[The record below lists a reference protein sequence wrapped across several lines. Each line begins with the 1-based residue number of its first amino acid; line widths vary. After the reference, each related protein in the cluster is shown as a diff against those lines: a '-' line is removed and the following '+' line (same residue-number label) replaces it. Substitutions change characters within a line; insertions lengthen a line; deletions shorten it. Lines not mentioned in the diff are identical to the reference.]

1 MIAANS
7 LGDMETSRFGGK
19 LGGEKSEEQE
29 PDGEQDGGKQRRMS
43 IVSAGAWAGK
53 AGSIPQ
59 VTQNDSENE
68 LAALTREA
76 RRGSEAAFAA
86 IFERF
91 QIPIVNYIFRLI
103 GDWEAANDLAQDT
116 FLKAYNALPNTDESL
131 QISPWLYRIATN
143 TALDS
148 LRRRKRITWV
158 PFKIDMEP
166 PAPQSDPAPR
176 HAESDAIR
184 EALAQVPPDLRT
196 CLVLN
201 MYQGLSYKEIAD
213 VLKISP
219 NLVAVRIYRAREK
232 FIEAYKR
239 ANPQG

>member
-1 MIAANS
+1 MGIPLSASTWA
-7 LGDMETSRFGGK
+7 EVAR
-19 LGGEKSEEQE
+19 EAQ
-29 PDGEQDGGKQRRMS
+29 PQD
-43 IVSAGAWAGK
+43 
-53 AGSIPQ
+53 
-59 VTQNDSENE
+59 E
-68 LAALTREA
+68 LLALTREA

-91 QIPIVNYIFRLI
+91 QTPIVNYIYRII
-103 GDWEAANDLAQDT
+103 GDWDAANDLAQDT
-116 FLKAYNALPNTDESL
+116 FLKAYTALPNTDESL

-158 PFKIDMEP
+158 PFRMEFEP
-166 PAPQSDPAPR
+166 PALHADPAPR
-176 HAESDAIR
+176 QAESDAISQ
-184 EALAQVPPDLRT
+184 ALAQVPPDLRT

-213 VLKISP
+213 VLGIST

-239 ANPQG
+239 AEPKDEG

>member
-1 MIAANS
+1 MDGDEDEELMGIAAGASTWINKVHDQEAQPDTDLAS
-7 LGDMETSRFGGK
+7 L
-19 LGGEKSEEQE
+19 
-29 PDGEQDGGKQRRMS
+29 
-43 IVSAGAWAGK
+43 
-53 AGSIPQ
+53 
-59 VTQNDSENE
+59 TQ
-68 LAALTREA
+68 AA

-91 QIPIVNYIFRLI
+91 QTPIVNYLYRLV

-116 FLKAYNALPNTDESL
+116 FLKAYSALPNTDASL

-158 PFKIDMEP
+158 PFKVDLEP
-166 PAPQSDPAPR
+166 PAPHSDPAPR
-176 HAESDAIR
+176 HAESDAIQK
-184 EALAQVPPDLRT
+184 ALAQVPADMRT

-213 VLKISP
+213 VLGISS
-219 NLVAVRIYRAREK
+219 NLVAVRIYRGREK
-232 FIEAYKR
+232 FIEAYKK
-239 ANPQG
+239 ANPAE

>member
-1 MIAANS
+1 
-7 LGDMETSRFGGK
+7 
-19 LGGEKSEEQE
+19 
-29 PDGEQDGGKQRRMS
+29 MS
-43 IVSAGAWAGK
+43 IISAGTWAGK
-53 AGSIPQ
+53 VAGGAPQ
-59 VTQNDSENE
+59 VAQADSE

-76 RRGSEAAFAA
+76 RQGSEAAFSA

-91 QIPIVNYIFRLI
+91 QTPLVNYIYRLV
-103 GDWEAANDLAQDT
+103 GDWEVANDLAQDS

-158 PFKIDMEP
+158 PFKLEMEP
-166 PAPQSDPAPR
+166 AAPHSDPAGH
-176 HAESDAIR
+176 HAESDAIQQ
-184 EALAQVPPDLRT
+184 ALAQVPADMRA

-201 MYQGLSYKEIAD
+201 VYQGLSYKEIAEA
-213 VLKISP
+213 LKISP
-219 NLVAVRIYRAREK
+219 NLVAVRIYRGREK

-239 ANPQG
+239 ADEEIGVEGRGPGAGSNKQAPTPDHQPPTPDRR